1 MCHSYRLHISNAGM
15 CVSLVRIVEFFTCF
29 QLERNAYVQALA
41 RFTLLTAKAAL
52 VEMKAKNI
60 ETIKC
65 LITIAHEDGNYLDES
80 WAEVCANNICVMT
93 IHFVVGSQMY

>member
-1 MCHSYRLHISNAGM
+1 
-15 CVSLVRIVEFFTCF
+15 
-29 QLERNAYVQALA
+29 VQALA

-80 WAEVCANNICVMT
+80 WVEVGCVY
-93 IHFVVGSQMY
+93 I